1 MPTCSNCKQGWGWR
15 LSIKKSFSIYG
26 MSCPHCQVQYLSR
39 NAKRKTSFLAFLPLL
54 VPLLSLL
61 TNLGFLAIIMIFLSV
76 SLLFMS
82 LYPFL
87 MELSSEDQLR
97 F

>member
-1 MPTCSNCKQGWGWR
+1 MGVEIIHQ
-15 LSIKKSFSIYG
+15 KSFSIYG
-26 MSCPHCQVQYLSR
+26 MSCPYCDQVQYLSK

-54 VPLLSLL
+54 VPLLNLL
-61 TNLGFLAIIMIFLSV
+61 TNLGFLATIMIFLSV

-87 MELSSEDQLR
+87 MELSNEDQLG